1 MRGPQTIV
9 SQESTPFSLNVR
21 LATSL
26 VVQWLRCCASTAG
39 YWVQSLLGDL
49 NLRVEVLIIS
59 YTESINHYN
68 IKKNEKKKKE
78 KKNVCQ
84 GNKLLIKENV
94 FWSIPSSPVVKTPPS
109 DTALWFIP

>member
-39 YWVQSLLGDL
+39 YYWVQSLLGEL
-49 NLRVEVLIIS
+49 SLRVEVLIIS

-68 IKKNEKKKKE
+68 IKKNEKKKRKE
-78 KKNVCQ
+78 KCM
-84 GNKLLIKENV
+84 
-94 FWSIPSSPVVKTPPS
+94 SR
-109 DTALWFIP
+109 

>member
-1 MRGPQTIV
+1 M
-9 SQESTPFSLNVR
+9 R

-68 IKKNEKKKKE
+68 IKENI
-78 KKNVCQ
+78 CQ

-94 FWSIPSSPVVKTPPS
+94 FWIIPSSPVVKTPSS
-109 DTALWFIP
+109 DAALRLLP